1 MRRQLVAR
9 AVCVGLVAGMSVAVT
24 GVLSSAAGGAVP
36 VAKATGTPIK
46 AISADGLY
54 NLAGT
59 LEPGMK
65 AAVKKINAAGGVGG
79 RPIEVVYCDA
89 SSLNKAQA
97 CARQAASDP
106 TIVTAVGNLDIFGG
120 FSAGAEAAG
129 LPIVGAPVTAS
140 DFSSPVFFSPS
151 VGALTVAGEAAIA
164 SDNLKAKHIVLA
176 YLDVP
181 AGAALPTLVNLAV
194 LGPRGA
200 KLSKSVPIPPDA
212 VDLAPIVAAIP
223 SDTDALLLAA
233 DANALAK
240 LMVQVRKAG
249 LTFPIV
255 TLTATQSAAQ
265 LKKTVGSA
273 ATNVYA
279 ASQYDI
285 LGAGYR
291 RFLADMKAS
300 GYDKNSVEINDNA
313 LTGWVLVELLKS
325 TLDKVGPKNVT
336 RESILSQLRATTS
349 YEDGGLTP
357 TVNWTQKQTALG
369 GAVSNIVNATV
380 VAYKYDVKHSKYLPL
395 DKGKFV
401 KIFTSS

>member
-1 MRRQLVAR
+1 MGRRFVAG
-9 AVCVGLVAGMSVAVT
+9 AVCVGFVVGMSVAVT

-36 VAKATGTPIK
+36 AAKATGTPIRVLG
-46 AISADGLY
+46 SDQVY
-54 NLAGT
+54 HLAGSAIT
-59 LEPGMK
+59 GVN
-65 AAVKKINAAGGVGG
+65 AALKKINAAGGVGG
-79 RPIEVVYCDA
+79 RPIKFVHCDGT
-89 SSLNKAQA
+89 SLNKTQA

-106 TIVTAVGNLDIFGG
+106 KIVAAVANLDPFGG
-120 FSAGAEAAG
+120 FDAISEAAG
-129 LPIVGAPVTAS
+129 LAVLGTPATAS
-140 DFSSPVFFSPS
+140 DFSSPVFFTPGS
-151 VGALTVAGEAAIA
+151 GAFAVAGEAAIA
-164 SDNLKAKHIVLA
+164 NDNLKAKHIVLA

-212 VDLAPIVAAIP
+212 VDMAPIVAAIP

-233 DANALAK
+233 DVNTAAK

-255 TLTATQSAAQ
+255 TLTATQSASQ
-265 LKKTVGSA
+265 LKTTVGSA
-273 ATNVYA
+273 ATNVYGA
-279 ASQYDI
+279 GPWNV

-300 GYDKNSVEINDNA
+300 GYDKNSVEINDN
-313 LTGWVLVELLKS
+313 TIDGWLEVQILKS
-325 TLDKVGPKNVT
+325 TLDKIGPKDIT
-336 RESILSQLRATTS
+336 RKAILAQLRATTA
-349 YEDGGLTP
+349 YDTGGLTP

-380 VAYKYDVKHSKYLPL
+380 VAYKYDVKNSKYLPL
-395 DKGKFV
+395 NKGKFV
-401 KIFTSS
+401 SIFASS

>member
-1 MRRQLVAR
+1 MRRLVAR

-36 VAKATGTPIK
+36 VAKATGTPIR
-46 AISADGLY
+46 AISADSFY
-54 NLAGT
+54 NLAT
-59 LEPGMK
+59 SLEPGMK

-89 SSLNKAQA
+89 TSLNKSQA

-120 FSAGAEAAG
+120 FDAGAEAAG
-129 LPIVGAPVTAS
+129 LPIIGAPVTAS
-140 DFSSPVFFSPS
+140 DFSSPVFFTPS
-151 VGALTVAGEAAIA
+151 VGVLTVAGQAAIA
-164 SDNLKAKHIVLA
+164 NDNLKAKHIVLA

-181 AGAALPTLVNLAV
+181 AGAALPTLLNLAV

-212 VDLAPIVAAIP
+212 VDMAPIVAAIP

-233 DANALAK
+233 DVNTAAK

-255 TLTATQSAAQ
+255 TLTATQSASQ
-265 LKKTVGSA
+265 LKTTVGSA
-273 ATNVYA
+273 ATNVYGA
-279 ASQYDI
+279 GPWNV

-300 GYDKNSVEINDNA
+300 GYDKNSVEINDN
-313 LTGWVLVELLKS
+313 TIDGWLEVQILKS
-325 TLDKVGPKNVT
+325 TLDKIGPKDIT
-336 RESILSQLRATTS
+336 RKAILAQLRATTA
-349 YEDGGLTP
+349 YDTGGLTP

-380 VAYKYDVKHSKYLPL
+380 VAYKYDVKNSKYLPL
-395 DKGKFV
+395 NKGKFV
-401 KIFTSS
+401 SIFASS